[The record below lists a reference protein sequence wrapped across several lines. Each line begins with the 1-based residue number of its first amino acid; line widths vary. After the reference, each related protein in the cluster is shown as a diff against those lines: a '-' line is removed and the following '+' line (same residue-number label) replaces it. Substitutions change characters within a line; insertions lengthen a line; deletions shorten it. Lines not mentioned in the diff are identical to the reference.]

1 MNKCLIVDDSKVVR
15 KFSKSIVESLGFESF
30 EAQNGDE
37 ALKTCETMIPDIIL
51 LDWNMPV
58 LDGLGFLEK
67 FKEKYPTSTTKIIFC
82 STENELNKIK
92 QAMSSGANEYIMK
105 PFDLDVIKTKFINIG
120 LLDGE

>member
-15 KFSKSIVESLGFESF
+15 KFSKSIVESLGFETM

-37 ALKTCETMIPDIIL
+37 ALVLCAESLPDIIL

-58 LDGLGFLEK
+58 LDGLGFLEQ
-67 FKEKYPTSTTKIIFC
+67 FKVKYPQSTTKIIFC

-105 PFDLDVIKTKFINIG
+105 PFDLDIIKTKFMNIG
-120 LLDGE
+120 LLDAE